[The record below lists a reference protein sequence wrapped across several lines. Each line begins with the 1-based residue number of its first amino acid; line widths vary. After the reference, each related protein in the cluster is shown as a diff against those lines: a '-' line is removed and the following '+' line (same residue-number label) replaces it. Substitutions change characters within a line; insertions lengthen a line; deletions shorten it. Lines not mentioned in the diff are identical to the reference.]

1 MRAGREGER
10 EGGGGGE
17 GGREGG
23 GGGGR
28 RWGREGEDWKSVRLA
43 AAILEKEV
51 DTLAPAITSMQRGGI
66 VYNPVTSVM
75 CAIKKNFATELDIGW
90 ILVLLGISL
99 MKIVIEEPCLGDR
112 NSVNDTL
119 YRFPVSQQYCWE
131 GHNKENC
138 KLKNNVDSLIATCE

>member
-1 MRAGREGER
+1 MKERIEELYELAGQKKH
-10 EGGGGGE
+10 
-17 GGREGG
+17 
-23 GGGGR
+23 
-28 RWGREGEDWKSVRLA
+28 WKSVRLA

-75 CAIKKNFATELDIGW
+75 CVIKKNFATELDIGW

-99 MKIVIEEPCLGDR
+99 MKIVIEEPCLGGR

-119 YRFPVSQQYCWE
+119 YRFPVSV
-131 GHNKENC
+131 GKGIIKKTAN
-138 KLKNNVDSLIATCE
+138 